1 MLKYKVYF
9 DNRVITLS
17 PEPDRV
23 QKYTL
28 YHKYNRP
35 EELFAQ
41 ISQFAVNNEI
51 PSLNI
56 YSSNIN
62 NLWEVFSSWFVVTS
76 AAGGL
81 VSHPSGR
88 YLFIMRYGRWD
99 LPKGHMEEGE
109 TPEQCAL
116 REVTEECN
124 IHGHAIEGSLP
135 PSYHTYLFDGKPYMK
150 KTWWFRMSYEGE
162 MITDPQASE
171 GITHAEWLAPAE
183 IARIKSNTFQSL
195 LDLLNS
201 TLRVKRGAPSGPN
214 ETGL

>member
-1 MLKYKVYF
+1 MVKYKVYF

-28 YHKYNRP
+28 YHKYNQP
-35 EELFAQ
+35 EELFTQ

-56 YSSNIN
+56 YSLDIN
-62 NLWEVFSSWFVVTS
+62 NLWKVFSSWFVVIN

-81 VSHPSGR
+81 VGHPAGR

-99 LPKGHMEEGE
+99 LPKGHMEENE
-109 TPEQCAL
+109 TPEECAI

-124 IHGHAIEGSLP
+124 IQGHIIEGPLP
-135 PSYHTYLFDGKPYMK
+135 PSYHTYLFDNKPYMK
-150 KTWWFRMSYEGE
+150 KTWWFRMSYRGE

-171 GITHAEWLAPAE
+171 GITHAEWLAPDE

-195 LDLLNS
+195 LDLLNF
-201 TLRVKRGAPSGPN
+201 TLRVK
-214 ETGL
+214 

>member
-1 MLKYKVYF
+1 MLRYKVYF

-23 QKYTL
+23 QKYAL
-28 YHKYNRP
+28 FHKYNVV

-56 YSSNIN
+56 YSSDIN
-62 NLWEVFSSWFVVTS
+62 NLWQVFSSWFTVIE

-81 VSHPSGR
+81 IGHPSGR

-99 LPKGHMEEGE
+99 LPKGHIEEGE
-109 TPEQCAL
+109 TPEACAI

-124 IHGHAIEGSLP
+124 IRGHVIEGSLP
-135 PSYHTYLFDGKPYMK
+135 PSYHTYLFDNKPFMK
-150 KTWWFRMSYEGE
+150 KTWWFRMSYRGE
-162 MITDPQASE
+162 MIREPQAEE
-171 GITHAEWLAPAE
+171 GITRAEWLTPSE
-183 IARIKSNTFQSL
+183 IAGIKSNTFQSL
-195 LDLLNS
+195 LDLLNY
-201 TLRVKRGAPSGPN
+201 TLRVK
-214 ETGL
+214 

>member
-1 MLKYKVYF
+1 MLRYKVYF

-28 YHKYNRP
+28 FHKYGAK

-41 ISQFAVNNEI
+41 ISEFAINNDI

-56 YSSNIN
+56 YSTNIN
-62 NLWEVFSSWFVVTS
+62 NLWKVFSSWFTVIE

-81 VSHPSGR
+81 VGHPSGK

-99 LPKGHMEEGE
+99 LPKGHIEEGE
-109 TPEQCAL
+109 TPGQCAL

-124 IHGHAIEGSLP
+124 IRGHNIMGTLP
-135 PSYHTYLFDGKPYMK
+135 PSYHTYLFDGRPYMK
-150 KTWWFRMSYEGE
+150 KTWWFRMSYSGE
-162 MITDPQASE
+162 MITEPQAEE
-171 GITHAEWLAPAE
+171 GITHAEWLAPQE
-183 IARIKSNTFQSL
+183 IARIKDNTFQSL
-195 LDLLNS
+195 LDLLNY
-201 TLRVKRGAPSGPN
+201 TLRVR
-214 ETGL
+214 

>member
-1 MLKYKVYF
+1 MVKYKIYF

-23 QKYTL
+23 QKYAL
-28 YHKYNRP
+28 YHKYSVP

-41 ISQFAVNNEI
+41 ISQFAVNIEI

-56 YSSNIN
+56 YSTDIN
-62 NLWEVFSSWFVVTS
+62 NLWKVFSSWFVVIE

-81 VSHPSGR
+81 VGHPSGR

-99 LPKGHMEEGE
+99 LPKGHLEEGE
-109 TPEQCAL
+109 SPEECAL

-124 IHGHAIEGSLP
+124 IHGHVIRGALP
-135 PSYHTYLFDGKPYMK
+135 PSYHTYLFDNKPYMK
-150 KTWWFRMSYEGE
+150 KTWWFRMSYDGE

-171 GITHAEWLAPAE
+171 GITHAEWLTPPE
-183 IARIKSNTFQSL
+183 IAGIKSNTFQSL
-195 LDLLNS
+195 LDLLNY
-201 TLRVKRGAPSGPN
+201 TLKVR
-214 ETGL
+214 

>member
-1 MLKYKVYF
+1 MVKYKIYF

-28 YHKYNRP
+28 YHKYNQP
-35 EELFAQ
+35 EELFGQ

-56 YSSNIN
+56 YTSNIN
-62 NLWEVFSSWFVVTS
+62 NLWKVFSSWFVVTE

-81 VSHPSGR
+81 VGHPSGR

-109 TPEQCAL
+109 TPEECAL
-116 REVTEECN
+116 REVEEECN

-135 PSYHTYLFDGKPYMK
+135 PSYHTYLFDNKPYMK
-150 KTWWFRMSYEGE
+150 KTWWFRMSYRGE
-162 MITDPQASE
+162 MIVDPQASE
-171 GITHAEWLAPAE
+171 GITHAEWLAPEE

-195 LDLLNS
+195 LDLLNY
-201 TLRVKRGAPSGPN
+201 TLKVRR
-214 ETGL
+214 

>member
-1 MLKYKVYF
+1 MLRYKVYF

-23 QKYTL
+23 QKYAL
-28 YHKYNRP
+28 FHKFGSK

-41 ISQFAVNNEI
+41 ISGFAINNDI

-56 YSSNIN
+56 YSSDIN
-62 NLWEVFSSWFVVTS
+62 NLWKVFASWFTVIE

-81 VSHPSGR
+81 VGHPAGK

-99 LPKGHMEEGE
+99 LPKGHIEEGE

-124 IHGHAIEGSLP
+124 IRGHTIMGTLP
-135 PSYHTYLFDGKPYMK
+135 PSYHTYLFDGRPYMK
-150 KTWWFRMSYEGE
+150 KTWWFRMNYSGE
-162 MITDPQASE
+162 MITEPQAEE
-171 GITHAEWLAPAE
+171 GITHAEWLAPKD
-183 IARIKSNTFQSL
+183 IARIKANTFQSL
-195 LDLLNS
+195 LDLLNY
-201 TLRVKRGAPSGPN
+201 TLRVR
-214 ETGL
+214 

>member
-1 MLKYKVYF
+1 MLRYKIYF

-23 QKYTL
+23 QKYAL
-28 YHKYNRP
+28 FHKYGAR

-41 ISQFAVNNEI
+41 ISEFAVNNEI

-56 YSSNIN
+56 YSTNIN
-62 NLWEVFSSWFVVTS
+62 NLWKVFSSWFTVIE

-81 VSHPSGR
+81 VGHPSGK

-99 LPKGHMEEGE
+99 LPKGHIEEGE

-124 IHGHAIEGSLP
+124 IRGHAIMGTLP
-135 PSYHTYLFDGKPYMK
+135 PSYHTYLFDGRPYMK
-150 KTWWFRMSYEGE
+150 KTWWFRMSYSGE
-162 MITDPQASE
+162 MITEPQAEE
-171 GITHAEWLAPAE
+171 GITHAEWLAPQE
-183 IARIKSNTFQSL
+183 IARIKDNTFQSL
-195 LDLLNS
+195 LDLLNY
-201 TLRVKRGAPSGPN
+201 TLRTR
-214 ETGL
+214 

>member
-1 MLKYKVYF
+1 MLRYKVYF

-23 QKYTL
+23 QKYAL
-28 YHKYNRP
+28 FHKFGAK

-41 ISQFAVNNEI
+41 ISEFAVNIDI

-56 YSSNIN
+56 YSSDIN
-62 NLWEVFSSWFVVTS
+62 NLWSVFSSWFTVIE

-81 VSHPSGR
+81 VGHPSGK

-99 LPKGHMEEGE
+99 LPKGHIEEGE

-124 IHGHAIEGSLP
+124 IRGHNIMGTLP
-135 PSYHTYLFDGKPYMK
+135 PSYHTYLFDGRPYMK
-150 KTWWFRMSYEGE
+150 KTWWFRMSYSGE
-162 MITDPQASE
+162 MITEPQAEE
-171 GITHAEWLAPAE
+171 GITHAEWLEPKE
-183 IARIKSNTFQSL
+183 IARIKDNTFQSL
-195 LDLLNS
+195 LDLLNY
-201 TLRVKRGAPSGPN
+201 TLRVR
-214 ETGL
+214 

>member
-1 MLKYKVYF
+1 MLRYKVYF

-23 QKYTL
+23 QKYAL
-28 YHKYNRP
+28 FHKFGAR

-41 ISQFAVNNEI
+41 ISEFAVNNDI

-56 YSSNIN
+56 YSSDIN
-62 NLWEVFSSWFVVTS
+62 NLWKVFSSWFTVIE

-81 VSHPSGR
+81 VGHPSGK

-99 LPKGHMEEGE
+99 LPKGHIEEGE

-124 IHGHAIEGSLP
+124 IREHNIMGTLP
-135 PSYHTYLFDGKPYMK
+135 PSYHTYLFDGRPYMK
-150 KTWWFRMSYEGE
+150 KTWWFRMSYNGE
-162 MITDPQASE
+162 MITEPQAEE
-171 GITHAEWLAPAE
+171 GITHAEWLTPKE
-183 IARIKSNTFQSL
+183 IARIKDNTFQSL
-195 LDLLNS
+195 LDLLNY
-201 TLRVKRGAPSGPN
+201 TLRVR
-214 ETGL
+214 

>member
-1 MLKYKVYF
+1 MLRYKIYF

-23 QKYTL
+23 QKYAL
-28 YHKYNRP
+28 FHKYGAR

-41 ISQFAVNNEI
+41 ISEFAVNNEI

-56 YSSNIN
+56 YSTNIN
-62 NLWEVFSSWFVVTS
+62 NLWKVFSSWFTVIE

-81 VSHPSGR
+81 VGHPSGK

-99 LPKGHMEEGE
+99 LPKGHIEEGE

-124 IHGHAIEGSLP
+124 IRGHAIMGTLP
-135 PSYHTYLFDGKPYMK
+135 PSYHT
-150 KTWWFRMSYEGE
+150 
-162 MITDPQASE
+162 
-171 GITHAEWLAPAE
+171 
-183 IARIKSNTFQSL
+183 
-195 LDLLNS
+195 
-201 TLRVKRGAPSGPN
+201 
-214 ETGL
+214 

>member
-1 MLKYKVYF
+1 MLRYKIYF

-17 PEPDRV
+17 SEPDRV
-23 QKYTL
+23 QNYAL
-28 YHKYNRP
+28 FHKYNVE

-41 ISQFAVNNEI
+41 ISQFAINIDI

-56 YSSNIN
+56 YSSDIN
-62 NLWEVFSSWFVVTS
+62 NLWQVFSSWFTVIE

-81 VSHPSGR
+81 IKHPSGKF
-88 YLFIMRYGRWD
+88 LFIMRYGRWD
-99 LPKGHMEEGE
+99 LPKGHLEEGE
-109 TPEQCAL
+109 TPEECAL

-124 IHGHAIEGSLP
+124 IRGHKIEGSLP
-135 PSYHTYLFDGKPYMK
+135 PSYHTYLYDNKPHMK
-150 KTWWFRMSYEGE
+150 KTWWFRMSYKGE
-162 MITDPQASE
+162 MITEPQAEE

-201 TLRVKRGAPSGPN
+201 TLRVK
-214 ETGL
+214 

>member
-1 MLKYKVYF
+1 MLRYKIYF
-9 DNRVITLS
+9 DNRVIALS
-17 PEPDRV
+17 SEPDRV
-23 QKYTL
+23 QNYAL
-28 YHKYNRP
+28 FHKYNVE

-41 ISQFAVNNEI
+41 ISQFAVNIDI

-56 YSSNIN
+56 YSSDIN
-62 NLWEVFSSWFVVTS
+62 NLWQVFSSWFTVIE

-81 VSHPSGR
+81 IKHPSGK

-99 LPKGHMEEGE
+99 LPKGHLEEGE
-109 TPEQCAL
+109 TPEECAL

-124 IHGHAIEGSLP
+124 IRGHKIEGSLP
-135 PSYHTYLFDGKPYMK
+135 PSYHTYLYNNKPHMK
-150 KTWWFRMSYEGE
+150 KTWWFRMSYKGE
-162 MITDPQASE
+162 MITEPQAEE

-201 TLRVKRGAPSGPN
+201 TLRVK
-214 ETGL
+214 